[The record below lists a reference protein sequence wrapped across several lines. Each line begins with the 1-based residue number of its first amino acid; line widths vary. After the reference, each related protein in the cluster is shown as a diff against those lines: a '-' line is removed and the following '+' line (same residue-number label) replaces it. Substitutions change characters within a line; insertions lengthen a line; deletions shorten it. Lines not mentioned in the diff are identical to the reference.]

1 MKHTKQLLLA
11 IFTLA
16 ALASLLRYFL
26 NQWLVSDWTNLFINI
41 FGVFFLVVS
50 LEGYFLAKKIDPLL
64 IKALQIGFFGGLTT
78 MASPFLVIYD
88 QFQQGRYGQMI
99 LIWTV
104 HIFGGLLACYLGRYV
119 VRKWWEN

>member
-26 NQWLVSDWTNLFINI
+26 NQWLVSDWTNLLINI

-50 LEGYFLAKKIDPLL
+50 LEGYFLAKKI
-64 IKALQIGFFGGLTT
+64 
-78 MASPFLVIYD
+78 
-88 QFQQGRYGQMI
+88 
-99 LIWTV
+99 
-104 HIFGGLLACYLGRYV
+104 
-119 VRKWWEN
+119 

>member
-1 MKHTKQLLLA
+1 M
-11 IFTLA
+11 
-16 ALASLLRYFL
+16 
-26 NQWLVSDWTNLFINI
+26 
-41 FGVFFLVVS
+41 
-50 LEGYFLAKKIDPLL
+50 

-88 QFQQGRYGQMI
+88 QFQQDQYGQMI

-119 VRKWWEN
+119 VRKWWED